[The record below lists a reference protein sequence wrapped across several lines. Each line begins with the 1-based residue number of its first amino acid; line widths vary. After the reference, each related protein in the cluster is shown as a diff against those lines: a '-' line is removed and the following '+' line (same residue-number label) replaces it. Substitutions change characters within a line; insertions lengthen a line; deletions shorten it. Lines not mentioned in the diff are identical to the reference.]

1 LISSNT
7 EIKFERHRYP
17 RVIILQAVYFKLRF
31 TLSYRDVEEL
41 MSIRGIKVDHSTIQ
55 RWVFKFSKEVEKNMH
70 KRKKQVC
77 DSWRMDETYIKV
89 KGRDMYL
96 YRAVDKYGNTVD
108 FLLTRRRQKMSAQKF
123 FNKAIGNN
131 GKPRIVNIDKSG
143 SNSSAILTVNKRS
156 LSTKKIKIRKVKYL
170 NNIIEQDHRRIKR
183 RIRIM
188 TGFKEFE
195 SAQRTLSGIEV
206 VSIIKK
212 DQIINPCSTSFKT
225 FCSLVA

>member
-1 LISSNT
+1 M
-7 EIKFERHRYP
+7 FDRHRYP
-17 RVIILQAVYFKLRF
+17 RVVISQAVYFKLRF

-123 FNKAIGNN
+123 FKKAIGNN

-143 SNSSAILTVNKRS
+143 SNNSAILTVNKRS